1 MSETQT
7 SDPTGIRIFGAGWCP
22 DCMRAKRV
30 FGELGVG
37 YEWIDLEA
45 APERADEAEAIS
57 GRKNIPVIDYPDGTH
72 QVEPRDDEMRAKLA
86 ELGLA

>member
-57 GRKNIPVIDYPDGTH
+57 GRKNIPVVVFPDGSH
-72 QVEPRDDEMRAKLA
+72 LVEPSDDAVREKLS
-86 ELGLA
+86 L